1 MEVAQGI
8 GLGAALLFLSAW
20 GAPLGG
26 VLYALCTLPMRLPLV
41 GPIYRFVINGPI
53 KLTFVMK
60 SCAWMVSG
68 LTPAF
73 LAAGLEAFAPWPL
86 EAPHF
91 AWAMLIAGAVIV
103 CNEMARVVL
112 FETPDYYIL
121 KSLPEGTQRYITG
134 GLGLNE
140 DAQKR
145 LARSQFVDMTLIG
158 LLKVVCGFSLMLM
171 GLQSLGYVST
181 PESLTMLGSLV
192 HTAALLSL
200 FADPGAQLSGP
211 AADILQGMVK
221 FSAFIY
227 IIFFVSLASTLVDD
241 SHRNA

>member
-1 MEVAQGI
+1 MEIVQSI

-41 GPIYRFVINGPI
+41 GPIYRLVINGPI

-60 SCAWMVSG
+60 ACAWMVSG
-68 LTPAF
+68 FTPAF
-73 LAAGLEAFAPWPL
+73 LVAGLQAFAPWPL
-86 EAPHF
+86 EATHF
-91 AWAMLIAGAVIV
+91 GWAMSIAGAVIV

-121 KSLPEGTQRYITG
+121 KSLPETTQRFITG
-134 GLGLNE
+134 GLELNE
-140 DAQKR
+140 DVQKR
-145 LARSQFVDMTLIG
+145 LARSQFVDMTLVG
-158 LLKVVCGFSLMLM
+158 LLKVVGGFALVLL
-171 GLQSLGYVST
+171 GLQDLGVVSA
-181 PESLTMLGSLV
+181 PEPLTMVGSLA

-211 AADILQGMVK
+211 AADALQGVVK
-221 FSAFIY
+221 FTAFIY
-227 IIFFVSLASTLVDD
+227 IIFFVSLASTLIDD
-241 SHRNA
+241 SHRE